1 MVEVDKGAFSIEP
14 FLFVDGRLIT
24 WADVSLTQTL
34 ERDYLP
40 IPSSEWRAGDLA
52 LRTTAFA
59 TGPCGASTLFIRY
72 RLANDSDATRPVR
85 LFAAI
90 RPFQVTP
97 TWQHWHRF
105 GGVSQIGELVY
116 ESATVSVDRRRRVIP
131 MTAPS
136 QFGAATFAQGAIT
149 EYLQTGDLP
158 SQDRVKD
165 AFGYASGALR
175 FDLELPPHAAQ
186 EVYLAI
192 PFGIVDPDK
201 PADPEA
207 YASGAEE
214 FRIAVSQWEDKLGAF
229 DIRLPPEASGVV
241 DTLKT
246 AAAHILINRDGPAL
260 HPGPRRYSRSWIRD
274 GALMG
279 AALARVG
286 LAQGGPRFHPLVC
299 RFSGAGREPARLCR
313 SRRLRMAA
321 GVR

>member
-1 MVEVDKGAFSIEP
+1 M
-14 FLFVDGRLIT
+14 
-24 WADVSLTQTL
+24 
-34 ERDYLP
+34 
-40 IPSSEWRAGDLA
+40 
-52 LRTTAFA
+52 
-59 TGPCGASTLFIRY
+59 
-72 RLANDSDATRPVR
+72 
-85 LFAAI
+85 
-90 RPFQVTP
+90 
-97 TWQHWHRF
+97 RF
-105 GGVSQIGELVY
+105 GGVSQIGELAY
-116 ESATVSVDRRRRVIP
+116 ESGTVWVDGRKRVIP
-131 MTAPS
+131 LTAPS

-158 SQDRVKD
+158 SQDRVND

-192 PFGIVDPDK
+192 PFGTADLDQPAGPDVGL
-201 PADPEA
+201 
-207 YASGAEE
+207 SGAEQ
-214 FRIAVSQWEDKLGAF
+214 FSIAVSQWEDKLGAF
-229 DIRLPPEASGVV
+229 DIRLPPAASGVV

-286 LAQGGPRFHPLVC
+286 LPGGGARLHPLVR